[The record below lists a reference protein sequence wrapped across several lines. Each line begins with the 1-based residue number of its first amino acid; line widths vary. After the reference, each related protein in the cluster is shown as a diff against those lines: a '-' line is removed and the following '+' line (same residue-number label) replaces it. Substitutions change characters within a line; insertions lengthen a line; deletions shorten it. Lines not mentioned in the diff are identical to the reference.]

1 MKQKGIGVKQM
12 NEQLNR
18 IEDKLGKL
26 TIAVEHRLTRLE
38 TVQKGVI
45 WLICTATTG
54 VVSLFIMLLDL

>member
-1 MKQKGIGVKQM
+1 MSD
-12 NEQLNR
+12 QLNR
-18 IEDKLGKL
+18 IENKLEKL

-38 TVQKGVI
+38 TVHKGVI